1 MEDPIRRAAAALE
14 AATHVLIG
22 AGAGMSADSGLSTY
36 ADAASVGGLSYAE
49 LCQPTAL
56 LEHPAAAYGFW
67 ATSLSAY
74 RAAVP
79 HEGYAVLQR
88 LCASKPP
95 NQSCVYTSN
104 VDGLFRRF
112 PALASR
118 LHEIHGCVEEWACG
132 SSLGFARDDGT
143 GQLRSRGGVFE
154 AHNSQVADRARQAN
168 GGGVGTGTGGGNGAL
183 PWDPACAAFRTS
195 PPRGRCVAE
204 WQARCDERLSSPAAG
219 PLPPPTPL
227 GAAALLVEEEEEASE
242 DGVAWGADAVPRCP
256 LCSSPLRPSV
266 VMFGDTDVLLLER
279 QAAAASA
286 YQSWEE
292 QMEVQLAA
300 SPPRTR
306 MVVLEIGCGLTVPSV
321 RRECE
326 DVVRDVLRRGGCA
339 SLIRIN
345 PEAQVASCTDGASP
359 PAEQDD
365 EPLPSEHVVLIRDGA
380 LRGLLRIEE
389 ALGTY

>member
-1 MEDPIRRAAAALE
+1 MEEPIRCAAAALN
-14 AATHVLIG
+14 AATHLLIG

-36 ADAASVGGLSYAE
+36 ANAASVGGLSYAE

-56 LEHPAAAYGFW
+56 LEHPAAAYRFW
-67 ATSLSAY
+67 AGSLNAY
-74 RAAVP
+74 REAVT

-112 PALASR
+112 PALAAR

-132 SSLGFARDDGT
+132 SSLGFARDEATD
-143 GQLRSRGGVFE
+143 QLRSRGGVFE
-154 AHNSQVADRARQAN
+154 AHNSHVADRARHAN
-168 GGGVGTGTGGGNGAL
+168 GGGNGAPL
-183 PWDPACAAFRTS
+183 WAPACAAFRTS
-195 PPRGRCVAE
+195 PPRGRCVTE

-219 PLPPPTPL
+219 PMALE
-227 GAAALLVEEEEEASE
+227 AAALVEEEEEASE

-256 LCSSPLRPSV
+256 MCSSPLRPSV
-266 VMFGDTDVLLLER
+266 VMFGDTDALLLER

-300 SPPRTR
+300 SPTRTR

-326 DVVRDVLRRGGCA
+326 DVVRDVLHRGGCA

-345 PEAQVASCTDGASP
+345 PEAQIASCIDGASP

-389 ALGTY
+389 ALGQLTSE

>member
-1 MEDPIRRAAAALE
+1 MEEPTRCAAAALN
-14 AATHVLIG
+14 AATHLLIG

-36 ADAASVGGLSYAE
+36 ANAASVGGLSYAE

-67 ATSLSAY
+67 AGSLNAY
-74 RAAVP
+74 REAVP

-112 PALASR
+112 PALAAR

-132 SSLGFARDDGT
+132 SSLGFARDEGT
-143 GQLRSRGGVFE
+143 DQLRSRGGVFE
-154 AHNSQVADRARQAN
+154 AHNSQVADRARHAN
-168 GGGVGTGTGGGNGAL
+168 GGGNGAPL
-183 PWDPACAAFRTS
+183 WAPACAAFRTS
-195 PPRGRCVAE
+195 PPRGRCVTE

-219 PLPPPTPL
+219 PLAL
-227 GAAALLVEEEEEASE
+227 EAAALVEEEEEASE

-256 LCSSPLRPSV
+256 MCSSPLRPSV
-266 VMFGDTDVLLLER
+266 VMFGDTDALLLER

-300 SPPRTR
+300 SPTRTR

-326 DVVRDVLRRGGCA
+326 DVVRDVLHRGGCA

-345 PEAQVASCTDGASP
+345 PEAQIASCIDGASP

-389 ALGTY
+389 ALGQLNSERAT